1 MATKVTTTLVDDID
15 NTQEATE
22 TVTFAL
28 DGTSYEIDL
37 TEDNAKTLRTV
48 IGQFAQYG
56 RVTSRPAATG
66 SKRRDRRSTSD
77 YDPAKVREW
86 ATSQGI
92 TLSQRGRISADVI
105 AAYKAGH

>member
-15 NTQEATE
+15 NTQEAAE

-37 TEDNAKTLRTV
+37 TESNAKTLRTV
-48 IGQFAQYG
+48 ISQFAQYG
-56 RVTSRPAATG
+56 RVTSRPASTS
-66 SKRRDRRSTSD
+66 SKRRDRHSGSD

-86 ATSQGI
+86 AKGQGI
-92 TLSQRGRISADVI
+92 ELSARGRISADVI